1 MNISIL
7 NMQLL
12 NFKGVRN
19 LNVDFGHVTNILGDN
34 GTGKTTVFDAFTWLL
49 FGKNSEDAKD
59 FNVKTLDKDNNPI
72 HRFEHIVKA
81 R

>member
-34 GTGKTTVFDAFTWLL
+34 GTGKTTL
-49 FGKNSEDAKD
+49 S
-59 FNVKTLDKDNNPI
+59 
-72 HRFEHIVKA
+72 
-81 R
+81 